1 MRSFG
6 TWLVLAFF
14 SGLGSAVKYPN
25 EIEETPTV
33 VCEKDRIVVK
43 IKTTSSNPSLIYADD
58 FGEDPECSTR
68 NRNTIDIKHGK
79 CGMST
84 ERTEDPMGA
93 VQRMCIS
100 VQLHPM
106 FVTEADR
113 SYCVQCV
120 YVEQHVLRDFEQS
133 LDVSEA
139 PATELALQFDFQT
152 VPKCVYSIRKGSPTG
167 PPAHYALIGDA
178 VYHVWQCDGN
188 NHGILV
194 QNCYVEDGQGNR
206 ILIIDQ
212 DGCGVDTYV
221 MNTPEYSADLNS
233 AFQETHVFKFAQK
246 TVTRFACQIRIC
258 VQGEDCH
265 KVAPPKQCPS
275 SSERA
280 ATISTSTS
288 SAVLAEDAAVESA
301 TGSEQN
307 GYEEEKEDLGVEEED
322 PSQEGYRRVQG
333 VTTYDRALS
342 PNASIGT
349 VYFGGDLRSR
359 RDVLLP
365 KGGRSVA
372 SNVVRR
378 SPAGYPEMDIASEIR
393 VLDSPEDV
401 QYYERALSRTT
412 IDDSITDLNCIS
424 GFTYTVL
431 VSSLVL
437 LSILLMI
444 ISIFLLIKNSGY
456 RKRIVHFAN

>member
-1 MRSFG
+1 MAYGSLFLLLVTCSLFG
-6 TWLVLAFF
+6 N
-14 SGLGSAVKYPN
+14 AVKYPN

-33 VCEKDRIVVK
+33 ICEKDQIVVK
-43 IKTTSSNPSLIYADD
+43 IKTSSSNPSLIYADD

-68 NRNTIDIKHGK
+68 NRNLIEIKHGK

-93 VQRMCIS
+93 VQRVCIS

-120 YVEQHVLRDFEQS
+120 YVEQHVLKDFEQS

-139 PATELALQFDFQT
+139 PATELAPQFDFQT

-167 PPAHYALIGDA
+167 PPAHYAVIGDA

-212 DGCGVDTYV
+212 DG
-221 MNTPEYSADLNS
+221 
-233 AFQETHVFKFAQK
+233 FETHVFKFAQK

-265 KVAPPKQCPS
+265 RLAPPKQCPS
-275 SSERA
+275 SSERNAAAAVVVSSTAAAEA
-280 ATISTSTS
+280 ATN
-288 SAVLAEDAAVESA
+288 ADDAAVESA
-301 TGSEQN
+301 TTGSEQN
-307 GYEEEKEDLGVEEED
+307 GYGEDKEDLGVEEEE
-322 PSQEGYRRVQG
+322 SVEEGYRRKVQG
-333 VTTYDRALS
+333 VTTFERPLS
-342 PNASIGT
+342 PNATIGT
-349 VYFGGDLRSR
+349 VYFGGDLRAR
-359 RDVLLP
+359 RDVLP
-365 KGGRSVA
+365 GGKKST

-378 SPAGYPEMDIASEIR
+378 SPAGYPEMDITSEIR

-401 QYYERALSRTT
+401 QYYERALNKNTVA
-412 IDDSITDLNCIS
+412 DSITDMSCIS
-424 GFTYTVL
+424 GLTYTVL

-437 LSILLMI
+437 LSMLLMV